1 MLAENDNTPQEKKKR
16 KDIKKLAVIAVLVV
30 ITLTASGFFLLQYVN
45 PDETIGEND
54 AEVEEEPIE
63 DIGPTFE
70 IGDFTVNFNDRDQ
83 IKYLK
88 ASIVFEIDDEAVV
101 GEMED
106 RKPQI
111 RDLIITTLRSQS
123 LEDFKEPGTKKIKN
137 SIQEQIN
144 NTLKNGEIVS
154 VWFTDLIIQ

>member
-1 MLAENDNTPQEKKKR
+1 LAENNNTQENKKKDR
-16 KDIKKLAVIAVLVV
+16 GIKKLAVIAVLVV

-45 PDETIGEND
+45 PEESAEGEAAVANED
-54 AEVEEEPIE
+54 AVAE
-63 DIGPTFE
+63 DIGPTFAV
-70 IGDFTVNFNDRDQ
+70 GDFTVNFNDKEQ

-101 GEMED
+101 SEMEK

-123 LEDFKEPGTKKIKN
+123 LEDIKEPGAKKIKT
-137 SIQEQIN
+137 SIKAQIN
-144 NTLKNGEIVS
+144 NTLNNGEIVS